1 MNNLYDILNISGNKE
16 EKIKSCIDKVRIKL
30 KDLTEEQTCK
40 IYSSYLSDELNDN
53 HVVNKIIRTGDF
65 SSYDHHFILIPKD
78 SDNYYLID
86 LTYSQFNNDHFKELL
101 DDGYI
106 IVNKADLIIYL
117 SIVTGQV
124 IDKEIDDIYFA
135 GEKNNEDVFNKGM

>member
-16 EKIKSCIDKVRIKL
+16 ENIKSCIDNVRIKL
-30 KDLTEEQTCK
+30 KNLTEEQTCK
-40 IYSSYLSDELNDN
+40 IYSSYLNEELNN
-53 HVVNKIIRTGDF
+53 KHVVNKIIRTGDF

-78 SDNYYLID
+78 GDNYYLID

-101 DDGYI
+101 DNGYI

-124 IDKEIDDIYFA
+124 IDKEIDDIYFSKE
-135 GEKNNEDVFNKGM
+135 GLNGNKNNRIS